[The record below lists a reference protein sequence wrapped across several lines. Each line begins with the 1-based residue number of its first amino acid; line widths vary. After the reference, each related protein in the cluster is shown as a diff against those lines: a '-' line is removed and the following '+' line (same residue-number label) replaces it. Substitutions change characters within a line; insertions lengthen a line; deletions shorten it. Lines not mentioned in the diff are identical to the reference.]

1 MFDKFY
7 LAPRL
12 ADSGQPPAQAP
23 AERAA
28 EKSATT
34 AAERLSI
41 AVLPFDNRS
50 NLEEDQFFTDGIHDD
65 LLTTIA
71 RIGSMKV
78 ISRTSVMEYRG
89 TTKKIPEIAREL
101 GVANILEGGI
111 QRAGG
116 QVRINVQLIDAESD
130 RHLWAQSFDRELTV
144 ENLFAIQSEISQ
156 KIAAELEATLS
167 PAQTQRINRIPT
179 HDLAAYDAYLRG
191 KQLMAA
197 RVASKLEQAMREF
210 RKAVQLDPDFALAW
224 VGLADSYYLLPFYGN
239 FDRAEMLP
247 MQDQAV
253 GRALEIDPDLG
264 EAYVSMAMIHAQR
277 GELGKFES
285 AALKAIE
292 LSPNYASAYHFY
304 GAHLLRLFGVT
315 RIQEAIDLLR
325 KAAELDP
332 RSAIIGHSLAEA
344 YDDQGLYSLAEQQY
358 EHVIEISPAFAQG
371 HVGLALLYG
380 SRLGR
385 YDLAFQRLHRALAID
400 PRSRRTLVSLLS
412 FSTEVGD
419 IEAAE
424 RYRRQLA
431 GIYKGDWSL
440 AYADI
445 VISLA
450 RGDAAGTEEAAG
462 RLVSTPSINPDYS
475 NFLWDA
481 AVSYLT
487 VGDPASARH
496 AYLHHEPDWL
506 NPEAWER
513 FLNITPTGGC
523 IVAQTLAD
531 TGNTE
536 LGAALLDQT
545 LEFFTRLPTLIE
557 HADTYELQFCYLM
570 AGDSERALDQIETQ
584 LAHNHLGGWK
594 RWDQLPMY
602 DRIRAEPRY

>member
-253 GRALEIDPDLG
+253 GLALEIDPDLG

-332 RSAIIGHSLAEA
+332 RS
-344 YDDQGLYSLAEQQY
+344 
-358 EHVIEISPAFAQG
+358 
-371 HVGLALLYG
+371 
-380 SRLGR
+380 
-385 YDLAFQRLHRALAID
+385 
-400 PRSRRTLVSLLS
+400 RRTLVSLLS

-445 VISLA
+445 VISQA
-450 RGDAAGTEEAAG
+450 RGDAAGIEEAAG

-531 TGNTE
+531 TGDTE

-545 LEFFTRLPTLIE
+545 LEFFTRLPALIE